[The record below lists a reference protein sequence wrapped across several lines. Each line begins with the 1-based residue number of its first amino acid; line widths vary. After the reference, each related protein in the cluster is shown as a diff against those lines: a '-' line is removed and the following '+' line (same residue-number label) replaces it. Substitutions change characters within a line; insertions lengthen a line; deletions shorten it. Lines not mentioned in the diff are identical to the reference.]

1 VAGQAKAFGI
11 QHPSAPAP
19 KGKQGAKPKSGEDAM
34 REFRRRALTMKA
46 ATWGFKKDSAFPHV
60 YGALMELKV
69 NGVTI
74 TIVSLRDGATS
85 LYTTGTFGV
94 IGAGD
99 HKEVRAATLK
109 FLKIAERRWEFAK
122 PTKDFSYPSKDQVRF
137 FLLGYDGVRTLET
150 TTHVFEAPLVRESIL
165 ANAGSDVLTQIRLV
179 SGVGKTGE

>member
-1 VAGQAKAFGI
+1 MK
-11 QHPSAPAP
+11 PAT
-19 KGKQGAKPKSGEDAM
+19 
-34 REFRRRALTMKA
+34 L
-46 ATWGFKKDSAFPHV
+46 GFKKDSAFPHV

-69 NGVTI
+69 NDVAI

-85 LYTTGTFGV
+85 LYTTSTFGV
-94 IGAGD
+94 LGAGD
-99 HKEVRAATLK
+99 HKKVRDATFK
-109 FLKIAERRWEFAK
+109 FLKIAEKRWEFAK

-165 ANAGSDVLTQIRLV
+165 ANTGSDVLTQIRLV